1 MKSFIWLA
9 LLFLVGC
16 ENPMSGDIKVSINND
31 PTAPTT
37 GGSSGGG
44 GGPVFQPF
52 THQIPFTTGTDAIY
66 VLSDPTKIEI
76 TGDLVRLKPK
86 FFVDDDATVSEF
98 GGGLIQGLTW
108 DSTKNLLRMYS
119 TTNIF
124 EHGIDWSP
132 QVANAL
138 VYYNLNSPSY
148 NGTPG
153 EVQDSGPYSLHGV
166 ASTTFT
172 NSQGKLRGAADFD
185 GTKYLSVADNDALE
199 GMQRLTISAWVRPTD
214 IAAGNG
220 QGIVA
225 KRNDYGADHSYGMF
239 FWGDQLHVDID
250 TGNNRFA
257 SNFRFTNDKWYHILV
272 SFDGT
277 QAVGNR
283 VRLYINGHLD
293 QIAAEDSSAIPNL
306 NAPFTIGTMGG
317 MGPYNFIGQIDE
329 VSLWTAALDYG
340 EVMYIYAKQSPR
352 FTGAFV
358 SRVFD
363 SQETNPTWTFLSPV
377 TPLPFNK
384 EIPGLNGSE
393 LTSDYSEVSPNLM
406 NGLMAYWK
414 LNETIDTGANAI
426 KDSVGTNHGTVSG
439 TIELGDLR
447 GIFSR
452 GSFFSGGK
460 VTINNSFLNNTPAF
474 TISTW
479 VSPSLLTDGAGGA
492 EVSIIGKKDL
502 IAIGI
507 QSNYICAR
515 SHIDG
520 AYICGPTSAYT
531 GEWTHIL
538 VTGDAST
545 FSLYINGQFVNS
557 APHSGPDY
565 GSSAFDFN
573 LGADVWDTVGQHYIG
588 LMDEVAVWNRA
599 LTALEVKNLY
609 RRGGQQLLYQVRS
622 CANADCSDQD
632 ATYGL
637 GWAGPG
643 GDSVMHFS
651 ENHNYA
657 SFLPG
662 PIGVDNTNVG
672 PLRIPFSAFPALN
685 LPHRYFQYK
694 VLFTSN
700 DINDLCDYGSGP
712 AMCSPELKS
721 VTIGPSYSKE
731 PQTITTTIAITSPY
745 ETLNL
750 NGFLQTL
757 GANGCASEA
766 RYTLSADGT
775 NFYYY
780 DGGNWQP
787 STALWT
793 EANDAINLG
802 LALNTFPTA
811 IGIGNLFVKAHLVS
825 NGSQACEID
834 NIQIQGTKP

>member
-1 MKSFIWLA
+1 MK
-9 LLFLVGC
+9 LFLWLTLTLLAAC
-16 ENPMSGDIKVSINND
+16 ESPIGGDISVSFKND
-31 PTAPTT
+31 PTVPPVSGPPTP
-37 GGSSGGG
+37 SL
-44 GGPVFQPF
+44 QPF
-52 THQIPFTTGTDAIY
+52 THQIPFTTGTEADY
-66 VLSDPTKIEI
+66 VLSDPTKIEM
-76 TGDLVRLKPK
+76 TGDLVRLRPK
-86 FFVDDDATVSEF
+86 LFVDDDSSVSEF

-108 DSTKNLLRMYS
+108 DSTKNALRLFS
-119 TTNIF
+119 NTNIF

-132 QVANAL
+132 KLANAL
-138 VYYNLNSPSY
+138 VYYNLNSASY

-153 EVQDSGPYSLHGV
+153 EVQDSGPHSLHGV
-166 ASTTFT
+166 ASTSFT

-185 GTKYLSVADNDALE
+185 GTRYISIADNNALE
-199 GMQRLTISAWVRPTD
+199 GMQRLTISAWVKPTD

-220 QGIVA
+220 QGLVA
-225 KRNDYGADHSYGMF
+225 KRNDYGDNHSYGLF

-250 TGNNRFA
+250 TGDNRFA
-257 SNFRFTNDKWYHILV
+257 SNFRFTNDKWYHIV
-272 SFDGT
+272 VTFDGT
-277 QAVGNR
+277 QPAANR

-293 QIAAEDSSAIPNL
+293 QIAAESSSIIPNM
-306 NAPFTIGTMGG
+306 NAPLTIGTMGG
-317 MGPYNFIGQIDE
+317 GGGAYHYFGQIDE
-329 VSLWTAALDYG
+329 VSMWDAVLDYG
-340 EVMYIYAKQSPR
+340 EVMYVYAKQSPR
-352 FTGAFV
+352 ITGAFV

-363 SQETNPTWTFLSPV
+363 SQEVSPTWTFLSPV

-414 LNETIDTGANAI
+414 LNETTDTGPNAI

-460 VTINNSFLNNTPAF
+460 VTIGNSFLNNTPAF

-479 VSPSLLTDGAGGA
+479 VSPSLLTDGSGGA
-492 EVSIIGKKDL
+492 EVAIIGKQDL

-557 APHSGPDY
+557 APHTGPNY
-565 GSSAFDFN
+565 GSSAYDFN
-573 LGADVWDTVGQHYIG
+573 LGAAVWGAPGEHYIG

-632 ATYGL
+632 AAYGL

-643 GDSVMHFS
+643 GDSIIHFS

-657 SFLPG
+657 TFLPG
-662 PIGVDNTNVG
+662 PIGSGDTKTG
-672 PLRIPFSAFPALN
+672 RLQIPFSQFPAVN
-685 LPHRYFQYK
+685 LPNRYFQYK
-694 VLFTSN
+694 VSFTSN
-700 DINDLCDYGSGP
+700 DTNDLCDYGSGP
-712 AMCSPELKS
+712 AMCSPELNS
-721 VTIGPSYSKE
+721 VTIGPSYPTT
-731 PQTITTTIAITSPY
+731 PQTIATTLPITSPY

-750 NGFLQTL
+750 NGFLQSL
-757 GANGCASEA
+757 GGNSCAGIA
-766 RYTLSADGT
+766 RYSLSSDGT
-775 NFYYY
+775 NYYY
-780 DGGNWQP
+780 HDGSSWAP
-787 STALWT
+787 SSAAWT

-802 LALNTFPTA
+802 LVMNTFPTA
-811 IGIGNLFVKAHLVS
+811 IGTGNLFIKAHLISDGS
-825 NGSQACEID
+825 NACEID
-834 NIQIQGTKP
+834 NLQIQGTKP